1 MSSSIGSRT
10 TLVFRAPVNTGANT
24 RNPGRAN
31 PRRLYGVGR
40 YVIEQ
45 TERTSGSPA
54 AVYRLLRDG
63 ATWPEWGPLE
73 TFELE
78 RDGDGEPEGVGAI
91 RVFGSGRLRGRDQI
105 TGFDEDRAFRYI
117 HLVGLPVRNY
127 EAEVTIV
134 PAGSGCD
141 ITWHITFDPK
151 FPFTGMFVYKA
162 LNRFI
167 AMSVQGL
174 ANRAAAG

>member
-1 MSSSIGSRT
+1 M
-10 TLVFRAPVNTGANT
+10 
-24 RNPGRAN
+24 
-31 PRRLYGVGR
+31 GR

-45 TERTSGSPA
+45 TARTSGSPT

-78 RDGDGEPEGVGAI
+78 REGDGEPEGVGAI
-91 RVFGSGRLRGRDQI
+91 RVFGSGRMRGRDQV

-117 HLVGLPVRNY
+117 HLGGLPVRNY

-134 PAGSGCD
+134 PAESGCE
-141 ITWHITFDPK
+141 ITWHTTFDPK
-151 FPFTGMFVYKA
+151 FPLTGVFVHSA